1 MSSVTPQGLA
11 GSPQQPARFVGW
23 AFLSRA
29 CPLGPTIHPPD
40 LPAESSKHHTGRH
53 YEPAHVC
60 SAGTA
65 QANISLARSPVA
77 CHNTMLFSLLWGAC
91 SQLAGNPLARRPV
104 QVWLFVNHER
114 GIQVSNQGS
123 LAFLFFT
130 PHAWCTRDLCLHC
143 VCAFS
148 LPCSLECSW
157 WRKGSLLGLVVL
169 PPSVLHLWGRSRG
182 KWRPCPPVQGTF
194 LCPACTP
201 STAPLWQK

>member
-1 MSSVTPQGLA
+1 MVPPSIPQ
-11 GSPQQPARFVGW
+11 
-23 AFLSRA
+23 
-29 CPLGPTIHPPD
+29 
-40 LPAESSKHHTGRH
+40 
-53 YEPAHVC
+53 
-60 SAGTA
+60 
-65 QANISLARSPVA
+65 ISLLRAQNTTLGGTMSQPMCAVLAQHKQIFPWPGPLSPVTTP
-77 CHNTMLFSLLWGAC
+77 CSSHCSGEHAC

-104 QVWLFVNHER
+104 QVWLFVNHEH